1 MPEEYGQIRIDASR
15 LAVDYIRSKGGHLYV
30 WYGRMGN
37 GTLFAH
43 SGTSRPPG
51 RSFEFHL
58 GPEGIQVWFEADHDV
73 EPVEVRIRRRPRP
86 LGPIEVTWVG
96 GPGSV
101 SAPRVWDAP
110 LY

>member
-1 MPEEYGQIRIDASR
+1 VPEEDGQMRIDASR

-37 GTLFAH
+37 GSLFARC
-43 SGTSRPPG
+43 GTARPPD
-51 RSFEFHL
+51 RSFESHV
-58 GPEGIQVWFEADHDV
+58 GPEGIRVWFETDHDV

-101 SAPRVWDAP
+101 KAPAVWDAP
-110 LY
+110 LF